1 MEAEIQGLLS
11 FRLNLGAKLTLFLKP
26 LLLELFL
33 GYSQKRIGPN
43 KLSFICLL
51 QPMADA
57 IKLFIKTFSHT
68 AIRLGI
74 NGAYLRTMH
83 SNVIS
88 ISPLW
93 IYSSGFSYA

>member
-57 IKLFIKTFSHT
+57 VRGFESQE
-68 AIRLGI
+68 RPCYYGI
-74 NGAYLRTMH
+74 GVGKICREK
-83 SNVIS
+83 
-88 ISPLW
+88 
-93 IYSSGFSYA
+93 